1 MLSDPTV
8 SWVRGDLSS
17 VGRWDDEEEVSL
29 QMRSDETLIRRFYE
43 HVATEDVVDRDE
55 RTLAAISH
63 TVRDL
68 SAARDGEAPAVRV
81 LNPTREDGGWV
92 SRHSV
97 VMAIADDMPFLVDS
111 VLGELRQ
118 RDLTVHLL
126 IHPHMVIN
134 RTGEAG
140 ITIHDIEVGDAAGEQ
155 QAESWMYLEIDRI
168 PGRQARD
175 DLQQRLVQVLEDVRK
190 ACADWRAMRQQ
201 CLEIVEELRAGAPET
216 VDPDTVEPS
225 IDFLTWLEAN
235 HFTFL
240 GYREYELG
248 EDEDTG
254 ERTLTSVPSSG
265 LGILRTP
272 DDTPSI
278 TRLRSRAQAVA
289 ERPQLLSITKANS
302 RSTVHRPVYLD
313 YVGVRRFD
321 KQGKV
326 VAERRFLGL
335 FTASAYAESVSR
347 LPIIGGKVEQIIA
360 ESGFTAD
367 SHSGKDLLGVLEAYP
382 RDELFQA
389 SVEHLSQTAHEVLHL
404 QERRKSRL
412 FVRHDNFGRFVSALF
427 YIPKDRYTTA
437 VRLKMQELLH
447 EAYGSESVDYN
458 ARVGESALAQLHFVV
473 RLPRGTAIPDVD
485 VVALQERLIEATRS
499 WGENLIQVVEEHYD
513 DDSVAGDV
521 LAHYAGSFPASYKED
536 FGAVDA
542 FGDLTRLAELD
553 SDADLKELRPYLY
566 AEDGAPDRERRL
578 KLYRREDLSLT
589 DVLPVCADLGI
600 EVTDE
605 RPYELRG
612 TGGKIWIYDFGLRAD
627 SGSVWVEPGSEARVK
642 ETFEDAFAAVWTK
655 QAESDSLN
663 ALVLTAGL
671 TWREVVIVRT
681 LVRYL
686 RQVTTS
692 SLDYLE
698 EALVANPEISAQ
710 IVELFQAR
718 FDPDAD
724 TSVAGDR
731 QAACAAVRDRIE
743 TALDDVASLDQD
755 RIIRFVL
762 RIVMSSVRTNFYQ
775 RDKDGAPNARVALKL
790 LPREIDGL
798 PEPRPAFEIW
808 VYAPNVEGVH
818 LRFGSVARGGLR
830 WSDRREDFRTEILG
844 LVKAQLVKNAVI
856 VPTGSKGGF
865 VAKQLPDPAQ
875 GREAW
880 QAEGVR
886 AYKSFISGLLD
897 ITDNRDGTTI
907 EPPDRVVR
915 HDGDDPYLVVAADK
929 GTATFS
935 DIANGVSREYGF
947 WLDDAFAS
955 GGSAGYDHKAMGI
968 TARGA
973 WESVKRHFRELGTD
987 TQTEEF
993 TVVGVG
999 DMSGDVFGNGMLL
1012 SEHILLVAAFDHRH
1026 IFMDPTPD
1034 AAASFAERQRLFDL
1048 PRSSWGDYETSLI
1061 STGGGVYPRSAKS
1074 VPISAEIATAL
1085 GIDSGIEKMT
1095 PAELLKAI
1103 LGAPVDLLWN
1113 GGIGTY
1119 VKASTETH
1127 AEIGDR
1133 ANNNIRVNGNEL
1145 RVRVVGEGGNLGLS
1159 QAGRIEA
1166 AHSGVHVNTDA
1177 VDNSAGVDTSDHE
1190 VNIKIAL
1197 TPLVKSGDMTWEQ
1210 RDELLA
1216 EMTDEV
1222 AAKVLRHNYEQNV
1235 LIGNARDQG
1244 GRMLSV
1250 HRRLMRSL
1258 TEHVGL
1264 DPELEFLPDAAE
1276 LNRRQEVNEGLT
1288 APEFSVVMAYAKLGL
1303 KEDLINSELPD
1314 EPAVTSLLL
1323 TYFPEPLRERIAE
1336 ELADHPLRRQII
1348 INQVANDIV
1357 NRGGITFVF
1366 RASEETGAS
1375 STQIARAFVVCRE
1388 VFDMSGFIESVDA
1401 LDNVVS
1407 TDVQTEL
1414 YLEFR
1419 RLLDRSVRWFLNNRS
1434 LSADL
1439 SAEIERFSG
1448 PVRSLVPEMSR
1459 LLKGEESTRHFEH
1472 IEEMTSRGVPKDLAT
1487 RYAGLLDVFSMLDV
1501 VEVAVAAER
1510 SHEETAAVYLAVSES
1525 FGVDALLTQ
1534 VSHLPRADRWASL
1547 ARGAVRDDLY
1557 GVMRALTRAVML
1569 ATDPETDALERV
1581 ELWKDEQS
1589 EAMARVSQVLHRV
1602 QEMDDP
1608 GLAPVSVALRTL
1620 RGLVRQGTAE

>member
-1 MLSDPTV
+1 MAS
-8 SWVRGDLSS
+8 
-17 VGRWDDEEEVSL
+17 E
-29 QMRSDETLIRRFYE
+29 ETLIRRFYE
-43 HVATEDVVDRDE
+43 HVAAEDVADRDE
-55 RTLAAISH
+55 RTLAAMAA

-68 SAARDGEAPAVRV
+68 SATRDGDASAVRV
-81 LNPTREDGGWV
+81 LNPTRDDHGWA

-118 RDLTVHLL
+118 RDLAVHLL
-126 IHPHMVIN
+126 IHPQMVID
-134 RTGEAG
+134 RAG
-140 ITIHDIEVGDAAGEQ
+140 DSTARVSETEVADAADDEPV
-155 QAESWMYLEIDRI
+155 ESWMYLEVDRL
-168 PGRQARD
+168 PGAPARE
-175 DLQQRLVQVLEDVRK
+175 DLQRRLVEVLEDVRK
-190 ACADWRAMRQQ
+190 ACADWQAMRAQ

-216 VDPDTVEPS
+216 VDPETVQPS

-248 EDEDTG
+248 GDTEGG
-254 ERTLTSVPSSG
+254 ERLLTSVPSSG
-265 LGILRTP
+265 LGILRT
-272 DDTPSI
+272 DAQEPSV
-278 TRLRSRAQAVA
+278 TALQPRAQRVA

-321 KQGKV
+321 EHGKV

-335 FTASAYAESVSR
+335 FTASAYAESVRR

-360 ESGFTAD
+360 ESGFAPD

-389 SVEHLSQTAHEVLHL
+389 SVEHLSHTAHEVLHL

-427 YIPKDRYTTA
+427 YVPKDRYTTA
-437 VRLKMQELLH
+437 VRLKMQELLK
-447 EAYGSESVDYN
+447 EAYGSDSVDYN
-458 ARVGESALAQLHFVV
+458 TRVGESALAQLHFVV

-485 VVALQERLIEATRS
+485 VEALQERLIEATRS
-499 WGENLIQVVEEHYD
+499 WGENLIEVVEEHYD
-513 DDSVAGDV
+513 DDAAAGDV

-536 FGAVDA
+536 FGAAEA

-553 SDADLKELRPYLY
+553 SDSDLVELRPYLY
-566 AEDGAPDRERRL
+566 AEVGAPGRERRL
-578 KLYRREDLSLT
+578 KLYRRDELSLT
-589 DVLPVCADLGI
+589 DVLPVCADLGV

-605 RPYELRG
+605 RPYELHG
-612 TGGKIWIYDFGLRAD
+612 TEGTIWIYDFGLRAD
-627 SGSVWVEPGSEARVK
+627 SATVWVEPGSEAQVK
-642 ETFEDAFAAVWTK
+642 EIFEDAFAAVWTK

-698 EALVANPEISAQ
+698 EALVANPGISRA
-710 IVELFQAR
+710 IVELFSAR
-718 FDPDAD
+718 FDPDVED
-724 TSVAGDR
+724 SVAEDR
-731 QAACAAVRDRIE
+731 QAACNAVHERIE

-762 RIVMSSVRTNFYQ
+762 RIVMSSVRTNFYRQ
-775 RDKDGAPNARVALKL
+775 DAEGAPNARVSLKL

-798 PEPRPAFEIW
+798 PEPRPAYEIW

-818 LRFGSVARGGLR
+818 LRFGAVARGGLR

-880 QAEGVR
+880 QAEGVL

-987 TQTEEF
+987 TQSEEF

-1012 SEHILLVAAFDHRH
+1012 SEHILLIAAFDHRH
-1026 IFMDPTPD
+1026 IFVDPTPD
-1034 AAASFAERQRLFDL
+1034 AASAFAERQRLFDL
-1048 PRSSWGDYETSLI
+1048 PRSSWGDYDTSLI
-1061 STGGGVYPRSAKS
+1061 SEGGGIYPRSAKS
-1074 VPISAEIATAL
+1074 VPISAEVATAL
-1085 GIDSGIEKMT
+1085 GIDSGTDKMT

-1103 LGAPVDLLWN
+1103 LAAPVDLLWN

-1119 VKASTETH
+1119 VKATSETH

-1133 ANNNIRVNGNEL
+1133 ANDNIRVNGNEL
-1145 RVRVVGEGGNLGLS
+1145 RVKVVGEGGNLGLS
-1159 QAGRIEA
+1159 QLGRIEA
-1166 AHSGVHVNTDA
+1166 ARAGVHVNTDA

-1197 TPLVKSGDMTWEQ
+1197 TPLVKSGEMTWEQ

-1258 TEHVGL
+1258 THNVGL
-1264 DPELEFLPDAAE
+1264 DPELEFLPDSAE
-1276 LNRRQEVNEGLT
+1276 LTKRQEAGEGLS
-1288 APEFSVVMAYAKLGL
+1288 APEFSVIMAYSKLGL

-1314 EPAVTSLLL
+1314 EPAVTSQLL
-1323 TYFPEPLRERIAE
+1323 TYFPEPLRERIAG

-1357 NRGGITFVF
+1357 NRGGVTFVF

-1388 VFDMSGFIESVDA
+1388 VFDMATYIESVDA
-1401 LDNVVS
+1401 LDNVVN

-1434 LSADL
+1434 LSADMGV
-1439 SAEIERFSG
+1439 EIDRFAA
-1448 PVRSLVPEMSR
+1448 PVQELVPEISR
-1459 LLKGEESTRHFEH
+1459 LLKGEESNRHDERA
-1472 IEEMTSRGVPKDLAT
+1472 EAMTSRGVPEDLAH
-1487 RYAGLLDVFSMLDV
+1487 RFAGLLDVFSMLDV

-1510 SHEETAAVYLAVSES
+1510 SYEETAAVYLAVSES

-1534 VSHLPRADRWASL
+1534 VSHLPRADRWSSL

-1581 ELWKDEQS
+1581 EVWKDRQS
-1589 EAMARVSQVLHRV
+1589 ESMARVSQVLDVVH
-1602 QEMDDP
+1602 QMDDP